1 MVEETDK
8 PRRPAKPASEQKS
21 NGSRSGAQS
30 SSRGP
35 RPASHSDSNGSRPQ
49 GSYNRGPRPQGQ
61 SGGPRPQGQSGGP
74 RPQGSYNRGPRP
86 QGQTGGA
93 RPQGQSGGPRPQ
105 GSYNR
110 GPRPQGAGD
119 RPAAPKAPYDEKN
132 VDELEDLGLGESDD
146 SSEIKTARLPKK
158 NDVSN
163 YSMSYRGS
171 SQRTAGGNRPSP
183 NRQNRRGSNAG
194 KTQKSNSSRQSMLNT
209 HKLAPF
215 KYDMNE
221 ILSQS
226 SMDPT
231 MASSF
236 LATIIAKAS
245 RISTK
250 DAKEYAKTFVEAGN
264 LTKDEFDKISRLMD
278 RYSKYR

>member
-1 MVEETDK
+1 V
-8 PRRPAKPASEQKS
+8 
-21 NGSRSGAQS
+21 RS
-30 SSRGP
+30 
-35 RPASHSDSNGSRPQ
+35 
-49 GSYNRGPRPQGQ
+49 
-61 SGGPRPQGQSGGP
+61 
-74 RPQGSYNRGPRP
+74 
-86 QGQTGGA
+86 
-93 RPQGQSGGPRPQ
+93 
-105 GSYNR
+105 
-110 GPRPQGAGD
+110 
-119 RPAAPKAPYDEKN
+119 APKAPFTKKAPE
-132 VDELEDLGLGESDD
+132 EEEGLGLPETDESTDLK
-146 SSEIKTARLPKK
+146 SARLPKK
-158 NDVSN
+158 NDASN

-171 SQRTAGGNRPSP
+171 SSRVAGRSPSSP
-183 NRQNRRGSNAG
+183 NRQNKKNAG
-194 KTQKSNSSRQSMLNT
+194 GGKPAKAASQRQSMLNT

-250 DAKEYAKTFVEAGN
+250 EAKDYAKTFVDAGN
-264 LTKDEFDKISRLMD
+264 LTKDEFDRISKLMD

>member
-1 MVEETDK
+1 MVDNTEK
-8 PRRPAKPASEQKS
+8 PRRPAKTGSEQKPT
-21 NGSRSGAQS
+21 GSRSNAPSAG
-30 SSRGP
+30 RRDGP
-35 RPASHSDSNGSRPQ
+35 RPAAHSTSSDGQRRPQGQSSGPRPQ
-49 GSYNRGPRPQGQ
+49 GSFNRGPRPQGQ
-61 SGGPRPQGQSGGP
+61 SSGPRPQ
-74 RPQGSYNRGPRP
+74 R
-86 QGQTGGA
+86 
-93 RPQGQSGGPRPQ
+93 
-105 GSYNR
+105 
-110 GPRPQGAGD
+110 AGE
-119 RPAAPKAPYDEKN
+119 RPAPVRSAPKAPFTKKAPE
-132 VDELEDLGLGESDD
+132 EEEGLGLPETDESTDLK
-146 SSEIKTARLPKK
+146 SARLPKK
-158 NDVSN
+158 NDASN

-171 SQRTAGGNRPSP
+171 SSRVAGRSPSSP
-183 NRQNRRGSNAG
+183 NRQNKKNAG
-194 KTQKSNSSRQSMLNT
+194 GGKPAKAASQRQSMLNT

-250 DAKEYAKTFVEAGN
+250 EAKDYAKTFVDAGN
-264 LTKDEFDKISRLMD
+264 LTKDEFDRISKLMD

>member
-1 MVEETDK
+1 MVDNTEK
-8 PRRPAKPASEQKS
+8 PRRPAKTGSEQKPT
-21 NGSRSGAQS
+21 GSRSNAPSAG
-30 SSRGP
+30 RRDGP
-35 RPASHSDSNGSRPQ
+35 RPAAHSSNTDGQRRPQGQSSGPRPQ
-49 GSYNRGPRPQGQ
+49 GSFSRGPRPQGQ
-61 SGGPRPQGQSGGP
+61 SSGPRPQ
-74 RPQGSYNRGPRP
+74 
-86 QGQTGGA
+86 A
-93 RPQGQSGGPRPQ
+93 
-105 GSYNR
+105 
-110 GPRPQGAGD
+110 AGE
-119 RPAAPKAPYDEKN
+119 RSASVKSAPKAPFPKKNLDE
-132 VDELEDLGLGESDD
+132 EEGLGLSETDESSD
-146 SSEIKTARLPKK
+146 IKAARLPKK
-158 NDVSN
+158 NDASN

-171 SQRTAGGNRPSP
+171 SQRVSGRSTSSP
-183 NRQNRRGSNAG
+183 NRQNKKNAG
-194 KTQKSNSSRQSMLNT
+194 GGKPAKAASQRQSMLNT

-250 DAKEYAKTFVEAGN
+250 EAKDYAKTFVDAGN
-264 LTKDEFDKISRLMD
+264 LTKDEFDRVSKLMD

>member
-1 MVEETDK
+1 MVDNTEK
-8 PRRPAKPASEQKS
+8 PRRPAKTGSEQKPT
-21 NGSRSGAQS
+21 GSRSNAPSAG
-30 SSRGP
+30 RRDGP
-35 RPASHSDSNGSRPQ
+35 RPAAHSTSSDGQR
-49 GSYNRGPRPQGQ
+49 RPQGQ
-61 SGGPRPQGQSGGP
+61 SS
-74 RPQGSYNRGPRP
+74 
-86 QGQTGGA
+86 
-93 RPQGQSGGPRPQ
+93 
-105 GSYNR
+105 
-110 GPRPQGAGD
+110 GPRPQGAGE
-119 RPAAPKAPYDEKN
+119 RPAPVRSAPKAPFTKKAPE
-132 VDELEDLGLGESDD
+132 EEEGLGLPETDESTDLK
-146 SSEIKTARLPKK
+146 SARLPKK
-158 NDVSN
+158 NDASN

-171 SQRTAGGNRPSP
+171 SSRVAGRSPSSP
-183 NRQNRRGSNAG
+183 NRQNKKNAG
-194 KTQKSNSSRQSMLNT
+194 GGKPAKAASQRQSMLNT

-250 DAKEYAKTFVEAGN
+250 EAKDYAKTFVDAGN
-264 LTKDEFDKISRLMD
+264 LTKDEFDRISKLMD

>member
-1 MVEETDK
+1 MVDNTEK
-8 PRRPAKPASEQKS
+8 PRRPAKTGSEQKPT
-21 NGSRSGAQS
+21 GSRSNAPSAG
-30 SSRGP
+30 RRDGP
-35 RPASHSDSNGSRPQ
+35 RPAAHSTSSDGQR
-49 GSYNRGPRPQGQ
+49 RPQGQ
-61 SGGPRPQGQSGGP
+61 SS
-74 RPQGSYNRGPRP
+74 
-86 QGQTGGA
+86 
-93 RPQGQSGGPRPQ
+93 
-105 GSYNR
+105 
-110 GPRPQGAGD
+110 GPRPQGAGE
-119 RPAAPKAPYDEKN
+119 RPAPVRSAPKAPFTKKAPE
-132 VDELEDLGLGESDD
+132 EEEGLGLPETDESTDLK
-146 SSEIKTARLPKK
+146 SARLPKK
-158 NDVSN
+158 NDASN

-171 SQRTAGGNRPSP
+171 SSRVAGRSPSSP
-183 NRQNRRGSNAG
+183 NRQNKKNAG
-194 KTQKSNSSRQSMLNT
+194 GGKPAKVASQRQSMLNT

-250 DAKEYAKTFVEAGN
+250 EAKDYAKTFVDAGN
-264 LTKDEFDKISRLMD
+264 LTKDEFDRISKLMD